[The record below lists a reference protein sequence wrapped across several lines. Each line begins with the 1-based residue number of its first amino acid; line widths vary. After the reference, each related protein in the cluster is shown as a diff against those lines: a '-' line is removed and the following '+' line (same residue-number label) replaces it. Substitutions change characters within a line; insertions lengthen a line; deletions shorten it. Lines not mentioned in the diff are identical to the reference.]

1 MGKDDITFRPGKNGV
16 VEAVRDGKV
25 MFFATPFC
33 RKLQIENVGYC
44 RTVLQVLAPTFCRFL
59 QSTLTARFRLTYI
72 LQTYRYW
79 FTRMW
84 FALPAAVKARFWS
97 ARLHGS
103 RQGKPKASCRG

>member
-44 RTVLQVLAPTFCRFL
+44 RTVL
-59 QSTLTARFRLTYI
+59 
-72 LQTYRYW
+72 
-79 FTRMW
+79 
-84 FALPAAVKARFWS
+84 
-97 ARLHGS
+97 
-103 RQGKPKASCRG
+103 